1 MKILLLEDE
10 LMLQRSIAEYIQ
22 ELGYTINCFSDG
34 QEAKQELEKNAYDLL
49 LLDINV
55 PNFTGL
61 QLVEFLKQNH
71 DFTPTI
77 FLSADTTI
85 DTISDAFDK
94 GASDYLKKPFHLK
107 ELGLRIQK
115 EISSMKIEQSKNLK
129 IQITKNY
136 SFSKEENMLYFH
148 NNIEQL
154 TNKKIQIVKYLSLN
168 IGRIITIDTLR
179 EYIWDNEPVSDAT
192 IRAEMS
198 RLKKSLKED
207 FIKNIKGVG
216 YTIEKYIPQV

>member
-10 LMLQRSIAEYIQ
+10 LMLQRSIEEYIQ
-22 ELGYTINCFSDG
+22 ALGYNIICFSDG
-34 QEAKQELEKNAYDLL
+34 KEAKSDLEKNNYDLL

-61 QLVEFLKQNH
+61 EIFELLQKNH
-71 DFTPTI
+71 NFTPTI
-77 FLSADTTI
+77 FISADTSI
-85 DTISDAFDK
+85 DTISDAFEK
-94 GASDYLKKPFHLK
+94 GAIDYLKKPFHLK

-115 EISSMKIEQSKNLK
+115 EIASMSSNKNLN
-129 IQITKNY
+129 IQLTKNY
-136 SFSKEENMLYFH
+136 AYSKEENMLYF
-148 NNIEQL
+148 NNEPQKL
-154 TNKKIQIVKYLSLN
+154 TNKKIQIIRYLSLN

-179 EYIWDNEPVSDAT
+179 EYIWQNEPVSDAT

-207 FIKNIKGVG
+207 FVKNVKGVG
-216 YTIEKYIPQV
+216 YTIDRYIPEL